1 MQIALMGLS
10 QCGKSTLFSGLR
22 GVPLDNTGGG
32 ASQIEQAVI
41 KVPDTRLDVLTK
53 MYQPKKTIPA
63 TIDFLDMP
71 GLSFAEESHR
81 QEARRLIGQ
90 ARQVDMLVL
99 VLCDFASDSVAAY
112 RNRVDPAADL
122 EELRNECLLA
132 DLEQIENRIAKLEA
146 SKHKPSKTQDAD
158 KKELA
163 LFLKCRKAI
172 EAEQP
177 LSSIIDK
184 EEDEKAIRSF
194 GFLTLKPFL
203 VVANASEDNVN
214 SGSSLSEEKAGGAV
228 LSLCATLEAELAVLD
243 DDDRAAFMEDMGLK
257 EIARDRL
264 IRQCYLTCK
273 LFSFLT
279 VGPDEVRAW
288 TVAANCPAVEAAGEI
303 HSDIQRGFIRAEVVA
318 YDDLM
323 ATGDM
328 KAAKAA
334 GKTRLE
340 GKTYPV
346 QDGDII
352 NFRFNV

>member
-1 MQIALMGLS
+1 MGLS

-22 GVPLDNTGGG
+22 GVLLDNTGGG
-32 ASQIEQAVI
+32 ASQVEQAVI

-53 MYQPKKTIPA
+53 IYQPKKTTPA

-81 QEARRLIGQ
+81 QEARRLIAQ

-146 SKHKPSKTQDAD
+146 SKNKPSKTQDAD

-163 LFLKCRKAI
+163 LLLKCREAI

-203 VVANASEDNVN
+203 VVANVSEDNVN

-264 IRQCYLTCK
+264 IRQCYLTSK

-288 TVAANCPAVEAAGEI
+288 TVPANCPAVEAAGEI